1 MYNKICSTAFIML
14 LFLAGCIPTKSI
26 TVQTH
31 GIIQPV
37 IGVALIGNQVS
48 TGIPAPVSAATLTG
62 TPVSTSTA
70 VPVIIA
76 TPTGTPISTSTAV
89 PATSAPYE
97 LLNLDLQ
104 AESAILLDATTG
116 KVLYAKSAHQ
126 KTYPASLTKV
136 MTAILALEYFK
147 ANENIRIG
155 DEAHLAWTS
164 ERLDATKAGLNYGQ
178 KLPMK
183 ELLYG
188 LLLASGSDAA
198 IIIAVNVA
206 KRVSGIDFLPND
218 QALTN
223 FYALMNQK
231 AKSIGALE
239 TNFRSPDGIQD
250 PSHYSTAYD
259 LALIAQYAMQDPQF
273 RKIVSAPTYTA
284 QIVTQAGEMD
294 SRAWGNTNL
303 LIRPQNEHYYTPAN
317 GIKTGTTL
325 EAGHCLISSAM
336 VGGKLV
342 IAVVLNSTQ
351 EGVWSD
357 SVTLLEYAKDNP
369 Q

>member
-1 MYNKICSTAFIML
+1 MHNKVCSTTLIML

-31 GIIQPV
+31 EIIQPM
-37 IGVALIGNQVS
+37 IGAAL
-48 TGIPAPVSAATLTG
+48 AD
-62 TPVSTSTA
+62 TPVSTSTS
-70 VPVIIA
+70 VPVIVA
-76 TPTGTPISTSTAV
+76 TLTGTPISTSTSV
-89 PATSAPYE
+89 PVTVSSHEFP
-97 LLNLDLQ
+97 NLDLQ
-104 AESAILLDATTG
+104 AQSAILFDARTG
-116 KVLYAKSAHQ
+116 KVLYAKNAHQ
-126 KTYPASLTKV
+126 QMYPASTTKI

-147 ANENIRIG
+147 TDEIIQVG
-155 DEAHLAWTS
+155 DESQLAWTS
-164 ERLDATKAGLNYGQ
+164 ERIDATKAGLNYGQ
-178 KLPMK
+178 KLTMK

-198 IIIAVNVA
+198 ITIAVNVA
-206 KRVSGIDFLPND
+206 KRESGNDFLPND

-231 AKSIGALE
+231 AKSIGAVE
-239 TNFRSPDGIQD
+239 TNFTSPDGMQD

-273 RKIVSAPTYTA
+273 RKIVAAPTYTA

-336 VGGKLV
+336 VRGNLV

-357 SVTLLEYAKDNP
+357 SVTLLEYANDNP